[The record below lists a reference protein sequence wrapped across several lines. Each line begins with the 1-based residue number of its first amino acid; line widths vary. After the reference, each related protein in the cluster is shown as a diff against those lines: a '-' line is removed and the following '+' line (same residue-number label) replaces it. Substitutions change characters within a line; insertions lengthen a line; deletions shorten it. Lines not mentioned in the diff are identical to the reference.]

1 MKLDILQGPAEFQ
14 KWVNESHLMLVQT
27 LILCWSKLGLSEQPM
42 QFSETRPVHVSARG
56 WSFYKKPSLET
67 FSLTFFFFLS
77 ICYFT
82 L

>member
-42 QFSETRPVHVSARG
+42 Q
-56 WSFYKKPSLET
+56 SFQKQDQSMFQLVGGA
-67 FSLTFFFFLS
+67 
-77 ICYFT
+77 FT
-82 L
+82 KNPL